1 MTETSP
7 NWHKST
13 YSGNDN
19 DACVEVA
26 DNLPRVLVRDSKDR
40 DRGELVVGPAAW
52 GAFTASVRAASVG

>member
-7 NWHKST
+7 NWRKST

-26 DNLPRVLVRDSKDR
+26 DNLRRVRVRDTKDHSK
-40 DRGELVVGPAAW
+40 GELTATPTAW
-52 GAFTASVRAASVG
+52 VAFTNFARSRAI